1 MISLST
7 GSDGYP
13 EVNITSAPDT
23 YITTTIGSREKRYP
37 VVLEQYTA
45 EIATALLFIDEYGV
59 EAQDSGK
66 DGPTRMDRIN
76 ETLQKLQGVHESGQS
91 IRLFDEITYAEIPAS
106 TTGAAVSYPNDTS
119 ELSTTDSTSPKVWIN
134 KVF

>member
-1 MISLST
+1 
-7 GSDGYP
+7 
-13 EVNITSAPDT
+13 V
-23 YITTTIGSREKRYP
+23 
-37 VVLEQYTA
+37 
-45 EIATALLFIDEYGV
+45 YGV

-91 IRLFDEITYAEIPAS
+91 IKIFDEITHAEIAA
-106 TTGAAVSYPNDTS
+106 TTRGATVSYPNDTS
-119 ELSTTDSTSPKVWIN
+119 DDDVDDPTSPKIWMN

>member
-1 MISLST
+1 M
-7 GSDGYP
+7 
-13 EVNITSAPDT
+13 
-23 YITTTIGSREKRYP
+23 
-37 VVLEQYTA
+37 
-45 EIATALLFIDEYGV
+45 YGV

-91 IRLFDEITYAEIPAS
+91 IKIFDEITYAEIAA
-106 TTGAAVSYPNDTS
+106 TTRGATVSYPNDTS
-119 ELSTTDSTSPKVWIN
+119 DDDVDDPTSPKVWMN